1 MRYQVYITQKGKLY
15 FADVP
20 ALPGCG
26 TLGRSEQEAMNNIR
40 YIIREHRVR
49 LEQRRQTLPHV
60 REVDLTDGDLQASQS
75 LSSMS
80 GNA

>member
-26 TLGRSEQEAMNNIR
+26 ALGRTEQEAMNNIR
-40 YIIREHRVR
+40 YIIQEHRER
-49 LEQRRQTLPHV
+49 LEQKRHPLPNV
-60 REVDLTDGDLQASQS
+60 REVDLSDGDLHVSQS
-75 LSSMS
+75 FSPVS

>member
-26 TLGRSEQEAMNNIR
+26 AVGRSEQEAMNNIR
-40 YIIREHRVR
+40 YIIQEHRER
-49 LEQRRQTLPHV
+49 LEQKKQPLPNV
-60 REVDLTDGDLQASQS
+60 REVDLTEGDLHASGS
-75 LSSMS
+75 FSSVR

>member
-1 MRYQVYITQKGKLY
+1 MRYQVYITKKRTLY

-26 TLGRSEQEAMNNIR
+26 AVGRSEQEAVHNIC
-40 YIIREHRVR
+40 YIIKEHRER
-49 LEQRRQTLPHV
+49 LEQKRQPLPNV
-60 REVDLTDGDLQASQS
+60 QEVVLTEGDLHASQS
-75 LSSMS
+75 FSSVE